1 MSVYKYMF
9 TVEFDESLIN
19 QYLDDL
25 KENLFNL
32 FKNSDYAGE
41 KLVFKNKE
49 TNEIL
54 EKLHPENYTN
64 KDKFNVEFLV
74 GDKVCTVG
82 ELILSKANSNIY
94 VIQFRFTEG
103 LQK

>member
-1 MSVYKYMF
+1 MSLYKYMF
-9 TVEFDESLIN
+9 TLEFDESLIN

-32 FKNSDYAGE
+32 FKNGDYAGE
-41 KLVFKNKE
+41 KLVFKNRE

-54 EKLHPENYTN
+54 EKLKPENYIN
-64 KDKFNVEFLV
+64 KDMFNVEFLV
-74 GDKVCTVG
+74 GNTVCTVG
-82 ELILSKANSNIY
+82 ELSLSKANSNIY
-94 VIQFRFTEG
+94 VIQFKFTEG